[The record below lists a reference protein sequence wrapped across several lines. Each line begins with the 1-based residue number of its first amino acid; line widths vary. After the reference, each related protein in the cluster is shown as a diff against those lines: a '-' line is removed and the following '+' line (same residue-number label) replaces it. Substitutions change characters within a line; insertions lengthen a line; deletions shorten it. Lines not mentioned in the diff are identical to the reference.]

1 MARKHGE
8 QKDIAR
14 ERRSFSHPHF
24 SFDGPTELRSTEAES
39 NFTGKGPK
47 GYRRSDQRIRE
58 DVCERLYLAGD
69 VDATDIQVSV
79 SEGLVTLEGAVNSRY
94 QKRAAE
100 ELIDEL
106 AGVRDVHNHLAVRKK
121 EQGWIPLNKEFY

>member
-1 MARKHGE
+1 MDRKHRE
-8 QKDIAR
+8 QKDFDR
-14 ERRSFSHPHF
+14 GRRSFSHPHF
-24 SFDGPTELRSTEAES
+24 SFEEHGPAEGES

-47 GYRRSDQRIRE
+47 GYRRSDQRIQE
-58 DVCERLYLAGD
+58 DACERLYLAGD

-100 ELIDEL
+100 EMIEEL